1 MTRLVKGC
9 NYHWI
14 KQSNKAMRFVL
25 SGLRGD
31 YALLTTRTT
40 NKRFWV
46 NVKEIIFIETKYNIE
61 KANKLENGTD

>member
-1 MTRLVKGC
+1 MRLVIGC
-9 NYHWI
+9 NYHWS
-14 KQSNKAMRFVL
+14 KASHKAMRFVL

-46 NVKEIIFIETKYNIE
+46 NKNEIIFIETKYNIE
-61 KANKLENGTD
+61 KANKLEKL